1 MGDHPVLIPTSM
13 GCLEG
18 VVSEPEGVPLMAAVI
33 LPGGGGRF
41 GPGRVWRRLAR
52 GLADAGVVTLRVDYP
67 ERGATGG
74 NRARARRHAAVQEA
88 VEWFAGRTGELRI
101 LLVGYCYGTRVIL
114 RRAPHWDRVAGAALV
129 NPYLRVTSPNSLPA
143 GSGWLSL
150 PLLTRMGFR
159 RHASSGGHP
168 NRLDPG
174 LIELLHVAAQRFAV
188 SILVGEQGNRL
199 DDVRVAIA
207 SVESRGGAIDLEVA
221 LGTALIPGD
230 SPEQLDELVDRV
242 TEWACRCMMTAAS
255 DRQTT

>member
-18 VVSEPEGVPLMAAVI
+18 VVSEPEGVPLMAAII

-74 NRARARRHAAVQEA
+74 GRARDRRHAAVQEA
-88 VEWFAGRTGELRI
+88 VEWFAGRTGDLRI

-114 RRAPHWDRVAGAALV
+114 RRARLWDRVAAAALV
-129 NPYLRVTSPNSLPA
+129 NPYLRVTSPNSLPG
-143 GSGWLSL
+143 GSGRMSRSL
-150 PLLTRMGFR
+150 LARMGFR
-159 RHASSGGHP
+159 RHAPSAGLP

-174 LIELLHVAAQRFAV
+174 LIELLHVAAQRFPV
-188 SILVGEQGNRL
+188 SILVGEHGNRL
-199 DDVRVAIA
+199 DDVRTAIA
-207 SVESRGGAIDLEVA
+207 SVESRGDTIDLELA
-221 LGTALIPGD
+221 PGTALIPGD

-242 TEWACRCMMTAAS
+242 TEWARRSMMMAAS
-255 DRQTT
+255 DRPTA

>member
-1 MGDHPVLIPTSM
+1 ASGIRKIPAGAPRAWRRSWSEGAGGGSCCRGTAGCSGPPPPGSGRWSAPMGDHPVLIPTSM

-129 NPYLRVTSPNSLPA
+129 
-143 GSGWLSL
+143 
-150 PLLTRMGFR
+150 
-159 RHASSGGHP
+159 
-168 NRLDPG
+168 
-174 LIELLHVAAQRFAV
+174 
-188 SILVGEQGNRL
+188 
-199 DDVRVAIA
+199 
-207 SVESRGGAIDLEVA
+207 
-221 LGTALIPGD
+221 
-230 SPEQLDELVDRV
+230 
-242 TEWACRCMMTAAS
+242 
-255 DRQTT
+255 